1 MEENKTID
9 FEKSLN
15 RLDEIAKAIESA
27 NLPLEETI
35 SLFEEGS
42 RIIKELETSLKN
54 AEERIAQVINITK

>member
-1 MEENKTID
+1 MEENKNID

-15 RLDEIAKAIESA
+15 RLDEIVKAIESA

-35 SLFEEGS
+35 SLYEEGS
-42 RIIKELETSLKN
+42 KIIKELETSLKN

>member
-1 MEENKTID
+1 MEENKNID

-15 RLDEIAKAIESA
+15 RLDEIVKVIESA

-35 SLFEEGS
+35 SLYEEGS
-42 RIIKELETSLKN
+42 KIIKELETSLKN

>member
-1 MEENKTID
+1 MEENKNID

-15 RLDEIAKAIESA
+15 RLDEIVKAIESA

-35 SLFEEGS
+35 SLYEEGS
-42 RIIKELETSLKN
+42 KIIKELETSLKS